1 MQKRKTN
8 FNKKNIITLVAVF
21 VFSVAV
27 IGLTIGF
34 ASTAN
39 LSQNASSPVLEVNK
53 PVQEN
58 FSAPASEYT
67 VLKDASIDKLV
78 YMPSLN
84 MWKTH
89 NGIDLALAKDS
100 EVKSVYSGKVKKV
113 EQSTLD
119 GVVVTVELNNGM
131 TAIYKSLS
139 SASVKEGDK
148 VANGGVI
155 GIVGT
160 MLSENDEG
168 THLYLELKKDG
179 NYVNPSD
186 YIDFLNDNK

>member
-8 FNKKNIITLVAVF
+8 FNKKSIITLVAVF
-21 VFSVAV
+21 VFSVAI

-34 ASTAN
+34 ASTAS
-39 LSQNASSPVLEVNK
+39 LSQNASTPVLETTK
-53 PVQEN
+53 PVEN

-89 NGIDLALAKDS
+89 NGIDLAMAKES
-100 EVKSVYSGKVKKV
+100 QVKSVYSGKVKKV

-119 GVVVTVELNNGM
+119 GVVVTVDLNNGM

-148 VANGGVI
+148 VENGGVI
-155 GIVGT
+155 GVVGT
-160 MLSENDEG
+160 MLSESDEG
-168 THLYLELKKDG
+168 THLHLELKKDG
-179 NYVNPSD
+179 KYLNPAD
-186 YIDFLNDNK
+186 YIDFINGNK